1 MEIGR
6 EDRDGKCILRPQ
18 GDLTNDFVPVFKAQ
32 RESLVGEGQSQ
43 IVLSLAG
50 IGLLSSIGIRELM
63 ACYKD
68 CAGGGGQ
75 LVICEMTE
83 QVQDIL
89 ETTGLL
95 GVFTVAAS
103 VEEALGLF

>member
-6 EDRDGKCILRPQ
+6 EDKDGKCILRPR

-32 RESLVGEGQSQ
+32 RQALAGEGQAN
-43 IVLSLAG
+43 IILSLAD

-68 CAGGGGQ
+68 CLGGGGQ

-83 QVQDIL
+83 QVTDIL
-89 ETTGLL
+89 DTTGLL
-95 GVFTVAAS
+95 GVFTVAKT
-103 VEEALGLF
+103 VDDALGLF

>member
-6 EDRDGKCILRPQ
+6 EDRDGTCILRPQ

-32 RESLVGEGQSQ
+32 REALVGEGQAN
-43 IVLSLAG
+43 IILSLAG
-50 IGLLSSIGIRELM
+50 IGLLSSIGIREPM

-95 GVFTVAAS
+95 GVFTVAGS
-103 VEEALGLF
+103 VDEALGLF